1 MWSLSFAPPRTIDA
15 CVSTRLP
22 DMFRRPRRTDWVDA
36 NKPGDVLDCFLEGP
50 SFDRAGNLYVCDIPY
65 GRIFR
70 VDAALRWTLVAEY
83 DGWPNGLAL
92 HADGSLWIADYRR
105 GLLRLSAEQLAN
117 GSGQPESLLGHRHS
131 ESFKGLNDL
140 TFDAAGNCYFTDQG
154 QTGLHDP
161 TGRVYRLAAD
171 GGLSMLLANVPSPNG
186 LALQPDGAVLF
197 VAVTRANAVWRV
209 PLFEGGCATSKVG
222 EFQRFFGTSG
232 PDGLAF
238 DERGCLVV
246 AHASLGG
253 AFVLNPL
260 GEISHFVRGGVG
272 PAVTNVAFEPQT
284 HRLVL
289 TESTTGSVLAA
300 TLPGSGHRLYS
311 HAAVP

>member
-1 MWSLSFAPPRTIDA
+1 MWNLSFTPPERID
-15 CVSTRLP
+15 STLLTRLP
-22 DMFRRPRRTDWVDA
+22 DEYRRPRRTEWVDA
-36 NKPGDVLDCFLEGP
+36 NKPGDVLDSFLEGP

-70 VDAALRWTLVAEY
+70 INTVLRWTLVAEY

-105 GLLRLSAEQLAN
+105 GLLRLSAAALA
-117 GSGQPESLLGHRHS
+117 SGAGRPESLLGHRHS

-140 TFDAAGNCYFTDQG
+140 TFDTSGNCYFTDQG

-161 TGRVYRLAAD
+161 SGRVYRLGTD
-171 GGLSMLLANVPSPNG
+171 GRLSVLLANVPSPNG
-186 LALQPDGAVLF
+186 LALQPDGGALF

-209 PLFEGGCATSKVG
+209 PLFGGGCATSKVG

-238 DERGCLVV
+238 DSEGRLVV
-246 AHASLGG
+246 AHASLGA

-260 GEISHFVRGGVG
+260 GEITHMVRGNGG
-272 PAVTNVAFEPQT
+272 PAVTNAAFEPAT
-284 HRLVL
+284 NRIVL
-289 TESTTGSVLAA
+289 TESSTGSVLTA
-300 TLPGSGHRLYS
+300 TLPAAGLHLHS
-311 HAAVP
+311 HAAMP